1 MRRLTVTLAASALL
15 LAGCSSSGNSSSG
28 NSSSGTATAT
38 TGSATTSSAAV
49 ADTIVIKNF
58 SFRPSTLTVAP
69 GAKVTVT
76 NEDAVTHTVTSSA
89 FNTGDV
95 GPGATLTFTAPTKA
109 GTYPYICSIHT
120 YMHGSLTVS

>member
-28 NSSSGTATAT
+28 TAT
-38 TGSATTSSAAV
+38 ATTSSAAAA

-58 SFRPSTLTVAP
+58 SFSPATLTVAP
-69 GAKVTVT
+69 GTKVTVT
-76 NEDAVTHTVTSSA
+76 NEDSVTHTVTSTASPHA
-89 FNTGDV
+89 FDTGDV
-95 GPGATLTFTAPTKA
+95 SAGATLTFTAPTKA
-109 GTYPYICSIHT
+109 GTYTYICSIHT